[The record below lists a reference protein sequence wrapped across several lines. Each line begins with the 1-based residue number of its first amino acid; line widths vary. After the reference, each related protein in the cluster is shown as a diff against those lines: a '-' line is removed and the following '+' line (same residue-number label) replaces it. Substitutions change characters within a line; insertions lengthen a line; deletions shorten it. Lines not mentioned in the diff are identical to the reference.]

1 MYTTI
6 TLHHRNRN
14 TSILL
19 AESVTCLTWAGTM
32 DQCTHRRSCR
42 FWSAYGHTSPVC
54 SKNFCWTQPQLGE
67 RYWREEMFGPR
78 VSDIYGGYQ
87 QLPCDPGQSHFL
99 DSLSW
104 GTCIVQGVQLN
115 LNPSAW
121 QAARS
126 YISSCSIHKDTSYC
140 MFDWLLELTSFNPQT
155 CFRNGGQIV
164 KFCLSK
170 NCPQCVVVFMATVWL
185 TNCQSVSMC
194 TVHCIILFTQSSLVR
209 CL

>member
-6 TLHHRNRN
+6 TLQNRN

-19 AESVTCLTWAGTM
+19 AESVTCLTWAGTL

-67 RYWREEMFGPR
+67 QYWREEMFGPR

-87 QLPCDPGQSHFL
+87 QLPCDPCQSHFL

-104 GTCIVQGVQLN
+104 GTCNIQAVQLD
-115 LNPSAW
+115 LNPDMR
-121 QAARS
+121 QASRS
-126 YISSCSIHKDTSYC
+126 YISSCSIYKNILTACLTGCWNLPPSILRHASQLVDRFLNTVWGSCLESVNC
-140 MFDWLLELTSFNPQT
+140 MA
-155 CFRNGGQIV
+155 
-164 KFCLSK
+164 
-170 NCPQCVVVFMATVWL
+170 VFMATVWL
-185 TNCQSVSMC
+185 TNCQSVGMC
-194 TVHCIILFTQSSLVR
+194 TVHCIILVTQLSLVC